1 MTPEEICRTLL
12 AGVTPAAAVS
22 DLGDDD
28 VYGEVS
34 ARLQAA
40 GCELAYSPA
49 FDCWTARFAG
59 PVPDIDAIDSADP
72 LNSADLAVLAACWLH
87 LRFIPAENTRLMPA
101 DGAEDALF
109 ALPPAEERDSIEFD
123 DLAQQFPTL
132 PPRNVGI
139 SVGKLRRLRYL
150 DQREGRVFAGPLLD
164 SLDDVQAAEQARRL
178 LLRHQRLRRLLAPV
192 PDEHS
197 VGNGASHDEVEDG
210 RTADASD

>member
-1 MTPEEICRTLL
+1 MTPVEICRTVL
-12 AGVTPAAAVS
+12 AGVTPAAAVPE
-22 DLGDDD
+22 LGDDD
-28 VYGEVS
+28 MRRQVS
-34 ARLQAA
+34 ARLQDA

-87 LRFIPAENTRLMPA
+87 LRFLPAENARLLPT
-101 DGAEDALF
+101 GGEEDTLF
-109 ALPPAEERDSIEFD
+109 ALPPAAESDSIEFD

-150 DQREGRVFAGPLLD
+150 DHREGRVFAGPLLD
-164 SLDDVQAAEQARRL
+164 SLDDLQAAEQARRL
-178 LLRHQRLRRLLAPV
+178 LLRHQRLRRLAV
-192 PDEHS
+192 TAPDEHT
-197 VGNGASHDEVEDG
+197 VGNGASHDKLEEEGTTGATD
-210 RTADASD
+210 